1 MSSAVTPPAPRAAP
15 ARAGWRKRGDRFGDG
30 AMYAICAGAALLG
43 AIAIVAIAIELVQ
56 GAQPAID
63 KYGLSF
69 LTGSEWKPTP
79 QLSVFG
85 AGSLLYGTLLSSF
98 FALAIGAPVALSI

>member
-1 MSSAVTPPAPRAAP
+1 MSSAATPAVPPAAA
-15 ARAGWRKRGDRFGDG
+15 RRRSWRKRGDRFGDL
-30 AMYAICAGAALLG
+30 ALYAICAGAALLG
-43 AIAIVAIAIELVQ
+43 AIVLILIAYEVVA

-69 LTGSEWKPTP
+69 ITGTEWKPTE
-79 QLSVFG
+79 QFNIFG

-98 FALAIGAPVALSI
+98 FALLLGAPIAIS